1 MKAEDFILNGG
12 SQWEPVKESVDSIKD
27 RVLIFGFFFTDF
39 IGTFV
44 SETKVDV
51 DLAVLMISSDEMN
64 LLRVDALKGQEK
76 ANGFK
81 GVASSI
87 NEISKKNVVV
97 VLDIFFLSVFMW
109 RSIQLKET
117 HQVSKLAM
125 NVSEYF
131 QRSLWGQNHRLVY
144 NHFFCH
150 VAQMVDMFRLKVNID
165 CLCIHELFRLQKLV

>member
-12 SQWEPVKESVDSIKD
+12 SQWEPVKESIDSIKN
-27 RVLIFGFFFTDF
+27 RVLILGFFFTNF

-44 SETKVDV
+44 SETKVDIN
-51 DLAVLMISSDEMN
+51 LAVLMISSDEMN
-64 LLRVDALKGQEK
+64 LFRVDALKGQEE

-87 NEISKKNVVV
+87 NEISKKNVVI
-97 VLDIFFLSVFMW
+97 VLDIFFLSIFMW

-150 VAQMVDMFRLKVNID
+150 VAQMVDVLGLKVNIYR
-165 CLCIHELFRLQKLV
+165 LCIHELFWLQKLV